1 MEYNIQSLD
10 SIRERID
17 EVDKQ
22 LVSLFRER
30 MEISAAVAEY
40 KRANGK
46 QVFDAAR
53 ERSKLASVAQLA
65 GEDFADYSR
74 VLYSTIMSLSRSY
87 QEKILGSQSLTDSLI
102 EKAVNETPKLFP
114 VTAKVACQGIEGA
127 YSQIAAEKLFEL
139 PQIEYFKSFE
149 GVFEAIEN
157 GTCEYGVLPLEN
169 STAGSVGK
177 VYDLMLKK
185 NFYIVR
191 SFRLKIDHNLLA
203 KKGLQLE
210 DIKEVFS
217 HEQAISQCSAFLKAN
232 PQIKVTACP
241 NTAMAAR
248 LAAETERNDV
258 AALSS
263 RDCAL
268 LYGLSN
274 LAANVQDNANNHTRF
289 ICISRK
295 PEIYPGADKTT
306 LMMVAPHKP
315 GALYVLLSHFFAH
328 GINISKLESRPLPES
343 DFEFLFYLD
352 LDVSV
357 YSPKL
362 RMVLAELE
370 RQSEQFRYLG
380 SYIEQIG

>member
-87 QEKILGSQSLTDSLI
+87 QEKILGTQSLTDSLI

-177 VYDLMLKK
+177 VYDLMRKK

-203 KKGLQLE
+203 KKGLQIE

>member
-87 QEKILGSQSLTDSLI
+87 QEKILGAQSLTDSLI

-203 KKGLQLE
+203 KKGLQIE

>member
-1 MEYNIQSLD
+1 MENEIQSLD
-10 SIRERID
+10 TLRQRID
-17 EVDKQ
+17 EVDRQ
-22 LVSLFRER
+22 IVDLFKER
-30 MEISAAVAEY
+30 MEISAGVAQY
-40 KRANGK
+40 KRQNGK
-46 QVFDAAR
+46 QVYDAAR
-53 ERSKLASVAQLA
+53 ERSKLASVSELA
-65 GEDFADYSR
+65 GEEFADYSR
-74 VLYSTIMSLSRSY
+74 VLYATIMSLSRSY
-87 QEKILGSQSLTDSLI
+87 QEKLLGTQSAAGQILA
-102 EKAVNETPKLFP
+102 KAEQETPKLFP
-114 VTAKVACQGIEGA
+114 TTAKVACQGIEGA
-127 YSQIAAEKLFEL
+127 YSQIAAQNLFEL
-139 PQIEYFKSFE
+139 PQIEYFPSFD
-149 GVFEAIEN
+149 GVFEAIES
-157 GTCEYGVLPLEN
+157 GRCEYGVLPLEN

-217 HEQAISQCSAFLKAN
+217 HEQAISQCATFLKAN

-241 NTAMAAR
+241 NTAMAAQ
-248 LAAETERNDV
+248 LAAETDRNDV

-263 RDCAL
+263 RDCAQ

-274 LAANVQDNANNHTRF
+274 LVANVQDNANNHTRF

-306 LMMVAPHKP
+306 IMMIAPHRP

-328 GINISKLESRPLPES
+328 GINISKLESRPLPDR

-352 LDVSV
+352 LDISV

-362 RMVLAELE
+362 PMVLAELE

-380 SYIEQIG
+380 SYTEQIG

>member
-87 QEKILGSQSLTDSLI
+87 QEKILGAQSLTDSLI

-177 VYDLMLKK
+177 VYDLMRKK

-203 KKGLQLE
+203 KKGLQIE

-217 HEQAISQCSAFLKAN
+217 HEQAISQCASFLKAH

-306 LMMVAPHKP
+306 LMMVTPHKP

>member
-1 MEYNIQSLD
+1 MEQEIQSLD
-10 SIRERID
+10 TLRERID
-17 EVDKQ
+17 EVDRQ
-22 LVSLFRER
+22 LVDLFKER
-30 MEISAAVAEY
+30 MAISAGVAQY

-46 QVFDAAR
+46 QVYDAAR
-53 ERSKLASVAQLA
+53 ERAKLTAISELA
-65 GEDFADYSR
+65 GEEFADYSR
-74 VLYSTIMSLSRSY
+74 VLYATIMSLSRSY
-87 QEKILGSQSLTDSLI
+87 QEKLLGTQSKTQEII
-102 EKAVNETPKLFP
+102 EKAEAETTKLFP

-127 YSQIAAEKLFEL
+127 YSQIAAQKLFEL
-139 PQIEYFKSFE
+139 PQIEYFPTFD
-149 GVFEAIEN
+149 GVFDAIES
-157 GTCEYGVLPLEN
+157 GKCDYGVLPLEN

-177 VYDLMLKK
+177 VYDLILKK

-191 SFRLKIDHNLLA
+191 SLRLKIDHNLLA
-203 KKGLQLE
+203 KKGLCPE

-217 HEQAISQCSAFLKAN
+217 HEQAISQCASFLKAN

-263 RDCAL
+263 RDCAE
-268 LYGLSN
+268 LYGLAN
-274 LAANVQDNANNHTRF
+274 LVANVQDNANNYTRF

-306 LMMVAPHKP
+306 IMMIAPHKP

-328 GINISKLESRPLPES
+328 GINISKLESRPLPDR

-362 RMVLAELE
+362 PMVLAELE

>member
-1 MEYNIQSLD
+1 MEQEIQSLD
-10 SIRERID
+10 TLRERID
-17 EVDKQ
+17 EVDRQ
-22 LVSLFRER
+22 LVDLFKER
-30 MEISAAVAEY
+30 LAISAGVAQY

-46 QVFDAAR
+46 QVYDAAR
-53 ERSKLASVAQLA
+53 ERAKLTAISELA
-65 GEDFADYSR
+65 GEEFADYSR
-74 VLYSTIMSLSRSY
+74 VLYATIMSLSRSY
-87 QEKILGSQSLTDSLI
+87 QEKLLGTQSKTQEII
-102 EKAVNETPKLFP
+102 EKAEAETTKLFP

-127 YSQIAAEKLFEL
+127 YSQIAAQKLFEL
-139 PQIEYFKSFE
+139 PQIEYFPTFDD
-149 GVFEAIEN
+149 VFDAIES
-157 GTCEYGVLPLEN
+157 GRCRYGVLPLEN

-217 HEQAISQCSAFLKAN
+217 HEQAISQCASFLKAN

-263 RDCAL
+263 RDCAE
-268 LYGLSN
+268 LYGLTN
-274 LAANVQDNANNHTRF
+274 LVANVQDNANNYTRF

-306 LMMVAPHKP
+306 IMMIAPHKP

-328 GINISKLESRPLPES
+328 GINISKLESRPLPDR

-362 RMVLAELE
+362 PMVLAELE

>member
-157 GTCEYGVLPLEN
+157 GICEYGVLPLEN

-177 VYDLMLKK
+177 VYDLMRKK

-203 KKGLQLE
+203 KKGLQIE

>member
-1 MEYNIQSLD
+1 MENELLTLD
-10 SIRERID
+10 TLRQRID
-17 EVDKQ
+17 EVDRQ
-22 LVSLFRER
+22 LIDLFKER
-30 MEISAAVAEY
+30 MEISAGVAQY
-40 KRANGK
+40 KRENGK
-46 QVFDAAR
+46 PVYDGAR
-53 ERSKLASVAQLA
+53 EREKLAKVSALA
-65 GEDFADYSR
+65 GENFADYSR

-87 QEKILGSQSLTDSLI
+87 QEKLLGTQSQTGLIL
-102 EKAVNETPKLFP
+102 EKAEKETPKLFP
-114 VTAKVACQGIEGA
+114 ATAKVACQGIEGA
-127 YSQIAAEKLFEL
+127 YSQIATQNLFEL
-139 PQIEYFKSFE
+139 PQIEYYPTFE
-149 GVFEAIEN
+149 GVFEAIES
-157 GTCEYGVLPLEN
+157 GKCRYGVLPLEN

-191 SFRLKIDHNLLA
+191 SFRQKIDHNLLA
-203 KKGLQLE
+203 KKGVRQE
-210 DIKEVFS
+210 DIREVFS
-217 HEQAISQCSAFLKAN
+217 HEQAISQCSSFLKAN

-248 LAAETERNDV
+248 LAAETDRNDV

-263 RDCAL
+263 RDCAQ
-268 LYGLSN
+268 LYGLAN

-289 ICISRK
+289 ICISNT

-306 LMMVAPHKP
+306 LMMIAPHKP

-328 GINISKLESRPLPES
+328 GINISKLESRPLPDR

-362 RMVLAELE
+362 PMVLAELE

>member
-1 MEYNIQSLD
+1 MENEIQSLD
-10 SIRERID
+10 TLRQRID
-17 EVDKQ
+17 EVDRQ
-22 LVSLFRER
+22 IVDLFKER
-30 MEISAAVAEY
+30 MEISAGVARY
-40 KRANGK
+40 KRQNGK
-46 QVFDAAR
+46 QVYDAAR
-53 ERSKLASVAQLA
+53 ERSKLASVSELA
-65 GEDFADYSR
+65 GEEFADYSR
-74 VLYSTIMSLSRSY
+74 VLYATIMSLSRSY
-87 QEKILGSQSLTDSLI
+87 QEKLLGTQSAAGQILA
-102 EKAVNETPKLFP
+102 KAEQETPKLFP
-114 VTAKVACQGIEGA
+114 TTAKVACQGIEGA
-127 YSQIAAEKLFEL
+127 YSQIAAQNLFEL
-139 PQIEYFKSFE
+139 PQIEYFPSFD
-149 GVFEAIEN
+149 GVFEAIES
-157 GTCEYGVLPLEN
+157 GRCEYGVLPLEN

-217 HEQAISQCSAFLKAN
+217 HEQAISQCATFLKAN

-241 NTAMAAR
+241 NTAMAAQ
-248 LAAETERNDV
+248 LAAETDRNDV

-263 RDCAL
+263 RDCAQ

-274 LAANVQDNANNHTRF
+274 LVANVQDNANNHTRF

-306 LMMVAPHKP
+306 IMMIAPHRP
-315 GALYVLLSHFFAH
+315 GALYVLLSYFFAH
-328 GINISKLESRPLPES
+328 GINISKLESRPLPDR

-352 LDVSV
+352 LDISV

-362 RMVLAELE
+362 PMVLAELE

-380 SYIEQIG
+380 SYTEQIG

>member
-1 MEYNIQSLD
+1 MKNEIQSLD
-10 SIRERID
+10 LLRQRID
-17 EVDKQ
+17 EVDRQ
-22 LVSLFRER
+22 LVDLFKER
-30 MEISAAVAEY
+30 MEISAGVAQF

-46 QVFDAAR
+46 QVYDAAR
-53 ERSKLASVAQLA
+53 EREKLAKVSALA

-87 QEKILGSQSLTDSLI
+87 QEKLLGTESEAGKII
-102 EKAVNETPKLFP
+102 EKAESETPKLFP
-114 VTAKVACQGIEGA
+114 TTAKVACQGIEGA
-127 YSQIAAEKLFEL
+127 YSQIAAQKLFEL
-139 PQIEYFKSFE
+139 PQIEYYPSFD
-149 GVFEAIEN
+149 GVFEAIES
-157 GTCEYGVLPLEN
+157 GKCRYGVLPIEN

-185 NFYIVR
+185 KFYIVR

-203 KKGLQLE
+203 KKGVELK
-210 DIKEVFS
+210 DIREVFS
-217 HEQAISQCSAFLKAN
+217 HEQAISQCAAFLKAN

-248 LAAETERNDV
+248 LAAETDRSDV

-263 RDCAL
+263 RDCAE

-274 LAANVQDNANNHTRF
+274 LVPSVQDNANNYTRF
-289 ICISRK
+289 ICISRT

-306 LMMVAPHKP
+306 IMMIAPHRP

-328 GINISKLESRPLPES
+328 GINISKLESRPLPDR

-362 RMVLAELE
+362 PMVLAELE

>member
-1 MEYNIQSLD
+1 MECNIQSLD

-87 QEKILGSQSLTDSLI
+87 QEKILGAQSLTDSLI

-177 VYDLMLKK
+177 VYDLMRKK

-203 KKGLQLE
+203 KKGLQIE

-362 RMVLAELE
+362 HMVLAELE

>member
-87 QEKILGSQSLTDSLI
+87 QEKILGAQSLTDSLI

-157 GTCEYGVLPLEN
+157 GSCEYGVLPLEN

-177 VYDLMLKK
+177 VYDLMRKK

-203 KKGLQLE
+203 KKGLQIE

>member
-1 MEYNIQSLD
+1 MENELLSLD
-10 SIRERID
+10 LLRQRID
-17 EVDKQ
+17 ETDRKIID
-22 LVSLFRER
+22 LFKER
-30 MEISAAVAEY
+30 MEISAGVAQY

-46 QVFDAAR
+46 PVYDAAR
-53 ERSKLASVAQLA
+53 EREKLAAVSAIA

-87 QEKILGSQSLTDSLI
+87 QEKLLGTKSKTGEIL
-102 EKAVNETPKLFP
+102 EKAERETPKLFP
-114 VTAKVACQGIEGA
+114 TTAKVACQGIEGA

-149 GVFEAIEN
+149 GVFEAIES
-157 GTCEYGVLPLEN
+157 GRCRYGVLPLEN

-289 ICISRK
+289 ICISRT

-306 LMMVAPHKP
+306 VMMIAPHKP

-362 RMVLAELE
+362 SMVLAELE